1 MKRVLGLSL
10 LLFICSAQTR
20 LHAEVK
26 LAGVFS
32 DHMVLQ
38 QDQKVPIWGTAEAGA
53 PVTALLMAKM
63 PYAVKRRTA
72 AVNQRSKCRHIEV
85 LRIFDFGF

>member
-1 MKRVLGLSL
+1 MNWVLRLSL

-53 PVTALLMAKM
+53 PVT
-63 PYAVKRRTA
+63 VTA
-72 AVNQRSKCRHIEV
+72 SWNNTIATTADRNGHWKAI
-85 LRIFDFGF
+85 LTTPKAGD